1 MKRTRNLMTRT
12 HISLNVADVA
22 RSTAFYQ
29 AFFGSAPH
37 KQRPG
42 YANFDVAE
50 PPLKLALTERACGP
64 EGGRLNHLGIQ
75 VESIE
80 QVLAAK
86 ARLQAAGLATFDEM
100 DTTCCYAQQD
110 KIWAHDPD
118 GNAWEVYVITDDM
131 QDEDHTDDAG
141 RSFERSEPTSACCAP
156 CCP

>member
-1 MKRTRNLMTRT
+1 MSRT
-12 HISLNVADVA
+12 HISLNVSDVV
-22 RSTAFYQ
+22 RSTEFYQ
-29 AFFGSAPH
+29 AFFGAAPH

-42 YANFDVAE
+42 YSNFDIAD
-50 PPLKLALTERACGP
+50 PPLKLALTERDSGSV
-64 EGGRLNHLGIQ
+64 GGRLNHLGIQ

-86 ARLQAAGLATFDEM
+86 ERLQAAGLATFDEM

-118 GNAWEVYVITDDM
+118 GNAWEVYAITDDM
-131 QDEDHTDDAG
+131 QEDDHADDVG
-141 RSFERSEPTSACCAP
+141 GSFERAEPPSTCRAP